1 MRSGGLILNCVRLD
15 ESSHNQNSTFASVHK
30 CKGADMQVIAIAMQ
44 KGGVGK
50 STLARSLAVA
60 ASAAGKSVLLIDM
73 DAQQSVTQ
81 WAERRDAAEPA
92 VIFATENELPKRIA
106 AARDAG
112 ADLVIVDTPPARS
125 TEAPAAVEAAD
136 LVLIP
141 TTPDVEPL
149 EQMPRTLRLCKGFGV
164 PVWAVINMANP
175 TGPGEVAQTLE
186 VIGSLGAQA
195 APVVLHRRKAH
206 RDASAAGLSAQE
218 HEAGGKAAQEI
229 VHLWD
234 WVNMQLCTGAGV
246 RK

>member
-1 MRSGGLILNCVRLD
+1 
-15 ESSHNQNSTFASVHK
+15 
-30 CKGADMQVIAIAMQ
+30 MQVITIAMQ

-60 ASAAGKSVLLIDM
+60 AAKAGRSVLLVDM

-81 WAERRDAAEPA
+81 WSERREAAEPA
-92 VIFATENELPKRIA
+92 VLFATENELPKRIA

-125 TEAPAAVEAAD
+125 TEAPAAVEVAD

-149 EQMPRTLRLCKGFGV
+149 EQMPRTLRLCRGFGV
-164 PVWAVINMANP
+164 PVWAVVNMANP

-186 VIGSLGAQA
+186 VIASMGAKA
-195 APVVLHRRKAH
+195 APVVLHRRKVH
-206 RDASAAGLSAQE
+206 RDASAAGMTAQE
-218 HEAGGKAAQEI
+218 LDTRSKAADEI
-229 VHLWD
+229 VQLWN
-234 WVNMQLCTGAGV
+234 WVQDQLCTNAKV
-246 RK
+246 QK

>member
-1 MRSGGLILNCVRLD
+1 
-15 ESSHNQNSTFASVHK
+15 
-30 CKGADMQVIAIAMQ
+30 MQVIAIAMQ

-81 WAERRDAAEPA
+81 WSERREVAEPA
-92 VIFATENELPKRIA
+92 VLFATENELPKRIA
-106 AARDAG
+106 AARQAG

-125 TEAPAAVEAAD
+125 TEAPAAVEVAD

-149 EQMPRTLRLCKGFGV
+149 EQMPRTLRLCRGFEV
-164 PVWAVINMANP
+164 PVFAVVNMANP

-186 VIGSLGAQA
+186 VIASLGAKA
-195 APVVLHRRKAH
+195 APAVLHRRKAH
-206 RDASAAGLSAQE
+206 RDASAAGLTAQE
-218 HEAGGKAAQEI
+218 SDPTGKAASEI
-229 VHLWD
+229 LRLWE
-234 WVNMQLCTGAGV
+234 WVNVQLCTRAGV
-246 RK
+246 QK